1 MPLPSDEKVVQTSN
15 AIVSTLHDIFGPHP
29 GFRPAHAKGVLL
41 NGTFTPTEEAKALSK
56 APHFNNPSTP
66 IIARFSSS
74 TGIPELPDTDPN
86 GNPRGFAIRFLLAET
101 PRRVHTD
108 IITHSVDGFPGSNGQ
123 DALDFFTAVRD
134 GSLETYLASHPQAR
148 AFVDLPK
155 PTPVSFGR
163 EKYFGVNAF
172 KFVSAGGKETYIRY
186 RVVPASSAGG
196 EAYLDEAAL
205 KDKSPTF
212 LYDDVPEL
220 LESGPIMFKLNAQIA
235 EDGDVTDD
243 NTAKWPEDRRVVE
256 LGTIKLESVADDQA
270 AQQKQIIFD
279 PIPRVDGVEA
289 SADPLLEVRAGI
301 YLISGRERRAA

>member
-1 MPLPSDEKVVQTSN
+1 MPLPSNEKVVQTST
-15 AIVSTLHDIFGPHP
+15 ALVSTLHDIFGPHP

-66 IIARFSSS
+66 ILARFSSS
-74 TGIPELPDTDPN
+74 TGIPGLPDTDPN
-86 GNPRGFAIRFLLAET
+86 GNPRGFAIRFNLAET

-123 DALDFFTAVRD
+123 EALDFFTAVKD
-134 GSLETYLASHPQAR
+134 GSIGTYLASHPKAQT
-148 AFVDLPK
+148 FVLLPK

-172 KFVSAGGKETYIRY
+172 KFVSADGKETYIRY
-186 RVVPASSAGG
+186 RVVPEAGA
-196 EAYLDEAAL
+196 AYLDEAAL

-212 LYDDVPEL
+212 LYDGVPEL
-220 LESGPIMFKLNAQIA
+220 LKAGPIVFKLNAQIA

-243 NTAKWPEDRRVVE
+243 NTSKWPEDRRVVE
-256 LGTIKLESVADDQA
+256 LGTIRLESVADDQA
-270 AQQKQIIFD
+270 AQQKRIIFD
-279 PIPRVDGVEA
+279 PIPRVEGIEA
-289 SADPLLEVRAGI
+289 SADPLLEVRAGV

>member
-1 MPLPSDEKVVQTSN
+1 MPLPSDEKVVQTSE

-41 NGTFTPTEEAKALSK
+41 NGTFTPTEQAKTLSK
-56 APHFNNPSTP
+56 APHFNNHSTP

-123 DALDFFTAVRD
+123 DALDFFVAVRD
-134 GSLETYLASHPQAR
+134 GSLETYLATHPKAR

-163 EKYFGVNAF
+163 EKYFGVSAF
-172 KFVSAGGKETYIRY
+172 KFVSASGKETYIRY
-186 RVVPASSAGG
+186 RIVPASAGG
-196 EAYLDEAAL
+196 EEYLDEVGL
-205 KDKSPTF
+205 KNKSPTF
-212 LYDDVPEL
+212 LYDGVPEL
-220 LESGPIMFKLNAQIA
+220 LETGPIVFKLNAQIA
-235 EDGDVTDD
+235 EDGDVTDN
-243 NTAKWPEDRRVVE
+243 NTVKWPEDRRVIE
-256 LGTIKLESVADDQA
+256 LGVIKLESVADDQV
-270 AQQKQIIFD
+270 AQQKRIIFD
-279 PIPRVDGVEA
+279 PIPRVDGVE
-289 SADPLLEVRAGI
+289 SSSDPLLDVRAGI

>member
-1 MPLPSDEKVVQTSN
+1 MPLPSDENVVQTSS
-15 AIVSTLHDIFGPHP
+15 AIVSTLHGIFGPHP

-41 NGTFTPTEEAKALSK
+41 KGTFTPTPEAKTLSK

-66 IIARFSSS
+66 ISARFSSS

-86 GNPRGFAIRFLLAET
+86 GNPRGFAIRFVLAET

-123 DALDFFTAVRD
+123 DALEFFTAVKD
-134 GSLETYLASHPQAR
+134 GSIGEYLASHLKALAFIQA
-148 AFVDLPK
+148 PK
-155 PTPVSFGR
+155 PTPASFGK

-172 KFVSAGGKETYIRY
+172 KFIAADGKETFIRY
-186 RVVPASSAGG
+186 RIVPSAG

-205 KDKSPTF
+205 KDKSPSF
-212 LYDDVPEL
+212 LYDGVPEL
-220 LESGPIMFKLNAQIA
+220 LKSGPIVFKLKAQIA

-243 NTAKWPEDRRVVE
+243 NTAKWPEERRVVE
-256 LGTIKLESVADDQA
+256 LGTIELQSIADDQA
-270 AQQKQIIFD
+270 AQQKRIIFD
-279 PIPRVDGVEA
+279 PIPRVEGVEA

>member
-1 MPLPSDEKVVQTSN
+1 MPLPSNEKVVQTST
-15 AIVSTLHDIFGPHP
+15 ALVSTLHDIFGPHP

-66 IIARFSSS
+66 IVARFSSS

-86 GNPRGFAIRFLLAET
+86 GNPRGFAIRFNLAET

-123 DALDFFTAVRD
+123 EALDFFTAVKD
-134 GSLETYLASHPQAR
+134 GSIGTYLASHPKAQT
-148 AFVDLPK
+148 FVQLPK

-172 KFVSAGGKETYIRY
+172 KFVSADGEETYIRY
-186 RVVPASSAGG
+186 RVVPEAG

-212 LYDDVPEL
+212 LYDGVPEL
-220 LESGPIMFKLNAQIA
+220 LKAGPIVFKLNAQIA
-235 EDGDVTDD
+235 EDVDVTDD

-256 LGTIKLESVADDQA
+256 LGTIKLDSVADDQA
-270 AQQKQIIFD
+270 AQQKRIIFD
-279 PIPRVDGVEA
+279 PIPRVEGIEA
-289 SADPLLEVRAGI
+289 SADPLLEVRAGV

>member
-1 MPLPSDEKVVQTSN
+1 MPLPSDENVVQTSS
-15 AIVSTLHDIFGPHP
+15 AIVSTLHGIFGPHP

-41 NGTFTPTEEAKALSK
+41 KGTFTPTAEAKMLSK
-56 APHFNNPSTP
+56 APHFNNISTP

-86 GNPRGFAIRFLLAET
+86 GNPRGFAIRFVLAET

-123 DALDFFTAVRD
+123 DALEFFTAVKD
-134 GSLETYLASHPQAR
+134 GTIGEYLASHPKAL
-148 AFVDLPK
+148 AFVQAPK
-155 PTPVSFGR
+155 PTPASFGK

-172 KFVSAGGKETYIRY
+172 KLIAADGKEAFIRY
-186 RVVPASSAGG
+186 RIVPSAG

-205 KDKSPTF
+205 KDKSPSF
-212 LYDDVPEL
+212 LYDGVPEL
-220 LESGPIMFKLNAQIA
+220 LESGPIVFKLKAQIA

-243 NTAKWPEDRRVVE
+243 NTAKWPEERRVVE
-256 LGTIKLESVADDQA
+256 LGTIELQSVADDQA
-270 AQQKQIIFD
+270 AQQKRIIFD
-279 PIPRVDGVEA
+279 PIPRVEGVEA